1 MATINKHL
9 AAVAF
14 GLAVAAA
21 AATPSFAQRA
31 EQNHMNPARE
41 RAIQECSVES
51 TKKAPQSTWGVQ
63 QLQMYR
69 ACMGQHGMEQE

>member
-69 ACMGQHGMEQE
+69 SCMGQHGMEQE

>member
-1 MATINKHL
+1 MATISKHL

-14 GLAVAAA
+14 GLAVAS

-31 EQNHMNPARE
+31 EQNHMSSARE

-69 ACMGQHGMEQE
+69 SCMGQHGMEQE